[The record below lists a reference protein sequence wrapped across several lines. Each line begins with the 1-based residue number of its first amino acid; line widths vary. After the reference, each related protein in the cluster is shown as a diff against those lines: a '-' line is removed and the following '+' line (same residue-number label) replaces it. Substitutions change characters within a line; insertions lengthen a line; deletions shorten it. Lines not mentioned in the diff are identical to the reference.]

1 MFVFA
6 VVWLENNFICL
17 CKGGV
22 GWYKTKWRPFPSHH
36 SRTSII
42 WLTTSG
48 TPSGSSGFIALKIQ
62 AYENIPY
69 FQVYFVHCFVQ
80 VSIPSFRAL
89 ELSKGW
95 MLLFLSPVRRT
106 SSVEGRGE
114 GKEGG
119 GESISVERLQA
130 GEILLTSIQFPARS
144 PSRAFTELRKP
155 LQFTAAF
162 TCNVSLWEQRYNCTP
177 G

>member
-62 AYENIPY
+62 VYENIPY

-89 ELSKGW
+89 QLDIQQGLDVAVFKPCEKDQLSGRKGGGK
-95 MLLFLSPVRRT
+95 
-106 SSVEGRGE
+106 GRGRRVRICRE
-114 GKEGG
+114 
-119 GESISVERLQA
+119 
-130 GEILLTSIQFPARS
+130 
-144 PSRAFTELRKP
+144 
-155 LQFTAAF
+155 
-162 TCNVSLWEQRYNCTP
+162 TP
-177 G
+177 GWRNFTDIHSVSSEVSFKGFYWAPKAPAIHSGIYMQRFPLGAKV